1 MVGFLVG
8 VKIRD
13 LGLGLGLRLG
23 LGLGLRLGLGLGLR
37 LGLGLVFGLGLE
49 LRFGLGFGFGFGF
62 LLVLGSVKA
71 AVAKYYKT
79 AEIDRTPVEP
89 ALNFPFCFWS

>member
-1 MVGFLVG
+1 MSRLE
-8 VKIRD
+8 

-23 LGLGLRLGLGLGLR
+23 LGLGL
-37 LGLGLVFGLGLE
+37 GLGLE
-49 LRFGLGFGFGFGF
+49 LRFGLGFGFGF

-89 ALNFPFCFWS
+89 ALNFPFCFWSMIPTHS